1 VSTIKQVL
9 CYRLRSTPGHIWKQS
24 NCSAFGP
31 FSVPVRIDD
40 LSEHFAS
47 GLAEQN
53 IRVEMRLLWLRVD
66 LHKSEE
72 VSERITDL

>member
-1 VSTIKQVL
+1 
-9 CYRLRSTPGHIWKQS
+9 
-24 NCSAFGP
+24 
-31 FSVPVRIDD
+31 VRIDD